1 MAKPKVSVCL
11 PCYNRQD
18 YVGESIESVLNQT
31 FSDFELIITDNCST
45 DGTAEI
51 IRKYAS
57 KDSRIKLYINKYNM
71 GVCSNCN
78 ISLLQSRG
86 EYIKFLFSD
95 DLLAPRCL
103 EVFVDVLD
111 KNPSVSLATSFN
123 KAFGK
128 SDLVRDGKFF
138 PGIGLID
145 GKKAQKSLFFDGNWI
160 GSPSSVMFRRRDL
173 HIGLFNHMWKYWL
186 GDLDMSMRLLG
197 VGDAYVVPEILSFL
211 RIHDKSES
219 AIHGVDFRLIK
230 ERMLLA
236 NIAFEFPHM
245 YGEFTIKEQNQ
256 IHFHLLK
263 RLVREGLGK
272 RGLNAKISMFKLGL
286 SRLAYSRIVFFI
298 LLMANLPRLFKK
310 SRFSE
315 GNRD

>member
-1 MAKPKVSVCL
+1 MPEPKVSVCL

-45 DGTAEI
+45 DGTVEI
-51 IRKYAS
+51 IKKYAS
-57 KDSRIKLYINKYNM
+57 KDSRIRFYINDSNL
-71 GVCSNCN
+71 GVIGNLN
-78 ISLLQSRG
+78 RGILLGRG
-86 EYIKFLFSD
+86 EYIKPIFSD
-95 DLLAPRCL
+95 DLLDTRCL
-103 EVFVDVLD
+103 EGFVNVLD

-128 SDLVRDGKFF
+128 SDLVRDEKFF
-138 PGIGLID
+138 PNTGLLN
-145 GKKAQKSLFFDGNWI
+145 GKKGQKSLFFDGNWV
-160 GSPSSVMFRRRDL
+160 GSPSSVIFRRKDL
-173 HIGLFNHMWKYWL
+173 HIGLFNLMWKYWL
-186 GDLDMSMRLLG
+186 GDLDMWMRLLG
-197 VGDAYVVPEILSFL
+197 VGDAYIVPEILSFL

-230 ERMLLA
+230 ERLLLA

-245 YGEFTIKEQNQ
+245 YGQFTAKEQKE
-256 IHFHLLK
+256 IHYHLLK

-315 GNRD
+315 TDGD